1 MPEKCFNIAVD
12 ARPLLHLE
20 SGIGRC
26 TYNLLLRL
34 TENDNYNWFFYSD
47 RPLITALSERTN
59 VTLRTGYSKGSI
71 SGFMYAQCVFP
82 YWAGLDEIDIFWSP
96 RHHLPLFLSSSIRCF
111 VSVYDLVWCR
121 FPGTM
126 TRLGYLQEKLLMS
139 KSLRKA
145 DVILAISNFTKNEI
159 TSLYP
164 GQVAKVEVVEGASS
178 FSVDSAIKT
187 NTERYFLFVGT
198 IEPRKNIERLLLAY
212 SIYISTAENIVPLK
226 IVGAIGWGDI
236 SVKKHIDEYELGKYV
251 ECEGCVADDELEMLY
266 KNAYALL
273 MPSLYEGFGLPLV
286 EAMNFGVPAI
296 VSAGGALEEVGRDA
310 VVHVDPLSVDSIA
323 EKIRL
328 IANNYSLREELS
340 RAAIIQS
347 QMYQWDKSADKIL
360 KIIAVGEDCK

>member
-1 MPEKCFNIAVD
+1 MSEKRFNIAVD
-12 ARPLLHLE
+12 VRPLLHLE

-34 TENDNYNWFFYSD
+34 TKNDNYNWFFYSD
-47 RPLITALSERTN
+47 RPLITELSERTN

-82 YWAGLDEIDIFWSP
+82 YWARLDDIDIFWSP

-111 VSVYDLVWCR
+111 VSVYDLVWRR

-145 DVILAISNFTKNEI
+145 DVILAISNFTKSEI
-159 TSLYP
+159 TSVYP
-164 GQVAKVEVVEGASS
+164 VEVAKVEVVEGASS
-178 FSVDSAIKT
+178 FSVDSSIET
-187 NTERYFLFVGT
+187 NAERYFLFVGT
-198 IEPRKNIERLLLAY
+198 IEPRKNIERLLFAY
-212 SIYISTAENIVPLK
+212 SMYISTVDDIVPLK
-226 IVGAIGWGDI
+226 IVGGIGWGDI
-236 SVKKHIDEYELGKYV
+236 SVEKYIDEYRLGNYV
-251 ECEGCVADDELEMLY
+251 ECVGCVADDELEILY

-296 VSAGGALEEVGRDA
+296 VSAGGALEEVGRNA
-310 VVHVDPLSVDSIA
+310 VLLVDPLSVDSITK
-323 EKIRL
+323 KIRL
-328 IANNYSLREELS
+328 IANSYDLREELS
-340 RAAIIQS
+340 MAAIIQS
-347 QMYQWDKSADKIL
+347 KIYQWDKSADKIF
-360 KIIAVGEDCK
+360 KIIASGEDY